1 MCEIRFNSDVSKIIC
16 PLLCKDKMG
25 THNRENQVS
34 FSGTPLVEA
43 ISAVTLATTNMPET
57 ARFYC
62 SLGFK
67 LIYGGPE
74 ETFVSFRAN
83 KAYVNL
89 ILKEDETVT
98 IRSWPGRIIFHVS
111 DVDALYER
119 LITLGLK
126 PESMP
131 RDAEWGERYFHIVD
145 PDGNE
150 LSFAMPN

>member
-1 MCEIRFNSDVSKIIC
+1 MNARNKE
-16 PLLCKDKMG
+16 PQG
-25 THNRENQVS
+25 S
-34 FSGTPLVEA
+34 FSETPLVEV
-43 ISAVTLATTNMPET
+43 ISAVTLATTNMAEST
-57 ARFYC
+57 RFYC
-62 SLGFK
+62 LLGFE

-74 ETFVSFRAN
+74 ETFTSFRAN

-89 ILKEDETVT
+89 ILKSDETVT